1 MYSEVVVDWLL
12 CCGCEVVAAEFVKS
26 GIDSI
31 KKLRDL
37 EEDQFRTE
45 IVQSGWSTT
54 SYMYRTCVAGQDQ
67 YCGGVVSG
75 SISEC
80 VCECDQKYTVKWS
93 V

>member
-1 MYSEVVVDWLL
+1 M
-12 CCGCEVVAAEFVKS
+12 CCGCEVVAPEFVKS

-31 KKLRDL
+31 KNLRDL
-37 EEDQFRTE
+37 EEDQFRK
-45 IVQSGWSTT
+45 IVQSVFMGGV
-54 SYMYRTCVAGQDQ
+54 RQVTCHSVAGQDQ

-80 VCECDQKYTVKWS
+80 VCECDQKYTVEWS